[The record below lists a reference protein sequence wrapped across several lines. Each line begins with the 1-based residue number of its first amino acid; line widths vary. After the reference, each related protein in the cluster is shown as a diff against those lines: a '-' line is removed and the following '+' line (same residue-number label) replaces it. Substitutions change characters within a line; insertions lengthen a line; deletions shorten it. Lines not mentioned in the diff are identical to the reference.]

1 MLPPASDLHIFMHVV
16 YQYFFFSQGMSLGI
30 ENKEIMDA
38 FELDMKQN
46 IKREVSKSYEN
57 DL

>member
-1 MLPPASDLHIFMHVV
+1 MHVV

-30 ENKEIMDA
+30 ENNEIMDA